1 MKKIAYL
8 SAANFADCD
17 MPLLHELQQQ
27 HAEVTYILELSER
40 GKKRTLVDVKK
51 LKWCGGI
58 YPASS
63 YPDLQNLSPYIDLK
77 KSYVLNMPGRHDWS
91 PGNLWAT
98 VRLVVF
104 LMRHHYSILHLTW
117 PPRYGSFLTYLL
129 HRRMLLTVHDPLPHS
144 SEDTWLNRFHRK
156 TAMRLISHFIL
167 LNHHQR
173 DAFVKHYG
181 LRQEQVFESRLSI
194 YTHLLQTP
202 AQLPNDAPGYVL
214 FIGSINTHKG
224 VDYLCHAMQ
233 LVHKQHPD
241 ARLVVAGSGHLYFD
255 ITPYTEQGFVKLYN
269 RYLSDAELA
278 GFIRQAAFV
287 VCPYIDATQS
297 GVIMSSFALD
307 KPVIAT
313 NVGGLPEMVE
323 DGRHGLIVPPK
334 NSEDLASAIK
344 TLLSSPQTLQ
354 QMSANIAADYGQ
366 GNRSWHAIARGLCN
380 IYSIVKKHQ
389 SS

>member
-1 MKKIAYL
+1 
-8 SAANFADCD
+8 
-17 MPLLHELQQQ
+17 
-27 HAEVTYILELSER
+27 
-40 GKKRTLVDVKK
+40 
-51 LKWCGGI
+51 
-58 YPASS
+58 
-63 YPDLQNLSPYIDLK
+63 
-77 KSYVLNMPGRHDWS
+77 
-91 PGNLWAT
+91 
-98 VRLVVF
+98 
-104 LMRHHYSILHLTW
+104 
-117 PPRYGSFLTYLL
+117 
-129 HRRMLLTVHDPLPHS
+129 MLLTVHDPLPHS

-156 TAMRLISHFIL
+156 TAMRLINHFIL

-173 DAFVKHYG
+173 DAFVNHYG

-323 DGRHGLIVPPK
+323 HGRHGLIVPPR
-334 NSEDLASAIK
+334 DADALANAISH
-344 TLLSSPQTLQ
+344 LLSQPLLTK
-354 QMSANIAADYGQ
+354 QMSDYIHTDYREGSF
-366 GNRSWHAIARGLCN
+366 SWKAIARDFTN
-380 IYSIVKKHQ
+380 IYSAI
-389 SS
+389 